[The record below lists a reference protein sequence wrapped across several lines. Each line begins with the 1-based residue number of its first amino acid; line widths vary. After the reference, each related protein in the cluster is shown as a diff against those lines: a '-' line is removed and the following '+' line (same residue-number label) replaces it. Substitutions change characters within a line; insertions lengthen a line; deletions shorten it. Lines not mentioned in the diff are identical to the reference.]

1 VTNISRGDVVRVSFP
16 SDDDIPDEEFDSPH
30 PAVVLQNDGLNRRKD
45 TAVVIP
51 VTTGSNADTLSEVKL
66 QPGRDGVEN
75 ESIAKLHQ
83 ITTVSISERI
93 VEGYE
98 DEAAWKEGEVS
109 AQTMS
114 DIENYLSY
122 VLEI

>member
-1 VTNISRGDVVRVSFP
+1 MTAPSRGDVVRVSFP
-16 SDDDIPDEEFDSPH
+16 DDEDIPDEEFDGPH
-30 PAVVLQNDGLNRRKD
+30 PAVVLQNDGLNERKD
-45 TAVVIP
+45 TVVVIP
-51 VTTGSNADTLSEVKL
+51 VSSGSNADALSEVKL

-93 VEGYE
+93 VEGYD
-98 DEAAWKEGEVS
+98 DESAWKEGEVS
-109 AQTMS
+109 AQTLS
-114 DIENYLSY
+114 NIENYLGY